1 MSKITINEQ
10 EYETDSF
17 SEEAK
22 KEFQMIQFVDGEL
35 QRLQAKAAVL
45 QTARIAYVNSLS
57 RAVSTDKK
65 PAGKTAK

>member
-65 PAGKTAK
+65 PAGKPAK